1 MHYQHAA
8 TTISL
13 HFPSFPCVNSATV
26 AASSH
31 QTPHLHGKGLGH
43 SPLCRLGRLAPTSLH
58 LPPRDREL
66 WGTHLPEAVQPR
78 RHAPPSSL
86 PSHGAAQPPGRR
98 QAHQGSAAL
107 GGSSSPSPTPARAV
121 AGTSCCHNPL
131 VACSCGGKHLVQS
144 LPSQTTSPPSSPAR
158 THRAVETISASAFI
172 KLPPVAVLQ
181 QELGRE
187 SSWAQA
193 PKSGS
198 AWG

>member
-1 MHYQHAA
+1 MPGS
-8 TTISL
+8 TLSISL
-13 HFPSFPCVNSATV
+13 ASPALALLQLLPLHIRCLTSMGRGSGTVLRGACGGWPQHPS
-26 AASSH
+26 
-31 QTPHLHGKGLGH
+31 
-43 SPLCRLGRLAPTSLH
+43 TSLH
-58 LPPRDREL
+58 GAGSCGAPTFLRQCSPGDTHHLPPCPL
-66 WGTHLPEAVQPR
+66 MGQHKPL
-78 RHAPPSSL
+78 
-86 PSHGAAQPPGRR
+86 GRR

-121 AGTSCCHNPL
+121 AGMSCCHNPL
-131 VACSCGGKHLVQS
+131 VAYSCWGKHLVQS

>member
-1 MHYQHAA
+1 M
-8 TTISL
+8 
-13 HFPSFPCVNSATV
+13 
-26 AASSH
+26 
-31 QTPHLHGKGLGH
+31 PHLHGKGLGH
-43 SPLCRLGRLAPTSLH
+43 SPPCRLGRLAPTSLH
-58 LPPRDREL
+58 LPPRGREL
-66 WGTHLPEAVQPR
+66 WGTHLPGDTHHLPPCPLMGQHSPRAGGRHTRAV
-78 RHAPPSSL
+78 L
-86 PSHGAAQPPGRR
+86 
-98 QAHQGSAAL
+98 L
-107 GGSSSPSPTPARAV
+107 WGGSSSPSPTPARAV

-131 VACSCGGKHLVQS
+131 VACSYGGKHLVQF